1 MCGKASL
8 GKTKQGSSYAG
19 LMDRRSAERALQT
32 AREAAHRAVTRAA
45 FLAGAAGLDY
55 SAPPGFPVDMQSI
68 PKVARLACNCSF
80 AFTCSMCEE
89 RQE

>member
-1 MCGKASL
+1 MCAEAST

-19 LMDRRSAERALQT
+19 LMDRRSAERALQA

-45 FLAGAAGLDY
+45 FLAGAAGMDY

-68 PKVARLACNCSF
+68 PKVARLACNFLF
-80 AFTCSMCEE
+80 AHTCSTCGE